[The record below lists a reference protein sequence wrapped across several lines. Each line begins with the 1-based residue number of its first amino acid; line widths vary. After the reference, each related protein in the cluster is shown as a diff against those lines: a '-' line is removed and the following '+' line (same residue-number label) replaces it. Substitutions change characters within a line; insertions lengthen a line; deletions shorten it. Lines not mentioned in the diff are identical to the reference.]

1 MSIRRAYAI
10 AAGITWFGL
19 GLGLILTAFNVYPPV
34 NVPPGLLGVNPDGLA
49 GLVGRVV
56 DSMSAFTNLSNI
68 IVAIVFTML
77 ARNPDRGGRVWH
89 AVRMDS
95 LVMISITGLI
105 YAIVLAPNAQVEG
118 LDIIVNALKHYIVPV
133 MTVALWLIVGPR
145 RQVTFASVFTAIVI
159 PITWAAYTL
168 IRGHFIERYP
178 YDFLNVVAYGLPA
191 VLTNIAGVA
200 ALGIVLG
207 LVFWAIDRLLSGRG
221 RASDSATPVTN
232 ES

>member
-1 MSIRRAYAI
+1 MSIRRAYTI

-34 NVPPGLLGVNPDGLA
+34 NAPPGLFGVNPDGLA

-105 YAIVLAPNAQVEG
+105 YALVLASNAQVVG
-118 LDIIVNALKHYIVPV
+118 LEIIGNTLKHIIVPV
-133 MTVALWLIVGPR
+133 MTVGLWLIVGPR
-145 RQVTFASVFTAIVI
+145 RQLSFVSIFTAGII
-159 PITWAAYTL
+159 PMIWVSYTL
-168 IRGHFIERYP
+168 IRGHFIEKYP
-178 YDFLNVVAYGLPA
+178 YDFVNVVTYGLPA

-207 LVFWAIDRLLSGRG
+207 LVFWAIDRLISGRG

-232 ES
+232 EP

>member
-19 GLGLILTAFNVYPPV
+19 GLGMVLTIFNVYPPV
-34 NVPPGLLGVNPDGLA
+34 DVPPGALGVNPDGIAGLA
-49 GLVGRVV
+49 GRVT
-56 DSMSAFTNLSNI
+56 DSLSYFTNLSNI

-77 ARNPDRGGRVWH
+77 ARNPDRGGGVWH

-105 YAIVLAPNAQVEG
+105 YAIVLAPDAQVEG

-168 IRGHFIERYP
+168 IRGHFIEKYP
-178 YDFLNVVAYGLPA
+178 YDFLNVLAYGLPA

-207 LVFWAIDRLLSGRG
+207 LIFWAIDRLLNGRG
-221 RASDSATPVTN
+221 GTSDSATPVTN

>member
-34 NVPPGLLGVNPDGLA
+34 NVPPGLFGVNPDGLA

-77 ARNPDRGGRVWH
+77 ARNPNRGGSVWH

-133 MTVALWLIVGPR
+133 VTVALWFIVGPR

-168 IRGHFIERYP
+168 IRGHFIEKYP
-178 YDFLNVVAYGLPA
+178 YDFVNVVTYGLPA

-207 LVFWAIDRLLSGRG
+207 LVFWAIDRLISGRG

-232 ES
+232 EP

>member
-10 AAGITWFGL
+10 AASITWFGL
-19 GLGLILTAFNVYPPV
+19 GFGLILSAFNLYPPV
-34 NVPPGLLGVNPDGLA
+34 DVPPGLFGVNPDGLA
-49 GLVGRVV
+49 GLIGRVV
-56 DSMSAFTNLSNI
+56 DYMSAFTDLSNI

-105 YAIVLAPNAQVEG
+105 YAIVLAPDAQVEG
-118 LDIIVNALKHYIVPV
+118 LEVIGNTLKHMIVPV

-159 PITWAAYTL
+159 PITWAAS
-168 IRGHFIERYP
+168 
-178 YDFLNVVAYGLPA
+178 YGLPA
-191 VLTNIAGVA
+191 VLMNIAGVA

-221 RASDSATPVTN
+221 STSNSATPVTN